1 MEKARGQSRYIGQ
14 LLVKAQE
21 REREAD
27 VVFERRTVKERQKED
42 HLYGDKEKFV
52 TAAYKKKL
60 EADAAFAAQEKA
72 ADAAEAA
79 ADVSKRR
86 DMSAFYANLLTKNT
100 AFGCAHLKGS
110 VCRLRAA
117 ADTAFGSLIAQ
128 GRGWGEA
135 CCAVRCRCGTARWRA
150 ARCAAAAARRAAQP
164 GAVGLARGAAAARAA
179 RATALAAARAA
190 GPRGAARGGAGRAAR
205 SGGGAVS
212 GRCCGCCGC
221 EARPSKR

>member
-1 MEKARGQSRYIGQ
+1 MYAAALAQDANVFDYDGVYDDMKAAAKARRGRARPLGPSVALTRAHRAQGPSAVEKARGQSRYIGQ
-14 LLVKAQE
+14 LLVKAAE

-60 EADAAFAAQEKA
+60 EADAAFEAAERA

-100 AFGCAHLKGS
+100 AYGC
-110 VCRLRAA
+110 VY
-117 ADTAFGSLIAQ
+117 
-128 GRGWGEA
+128 
-135 CCAVRCRCGTARWRA
+135 
-150 ARCAAAAARRAAQP
+150 RR
-164 GAVGLARGAAAARAA
+164 
-179 RATALAAARAA
+179 
-190 GPRGAARGGAGRAAR
+190 
-205 SGGGAVS
+205 S
-212 GRCCGCCGC
+212 
-221 EARPSKR
+221 